1 MLIVIMSSPVRR
13 SWPRSISWWVRPR
26 PGWRW
31 CGRRRSPT
39 ATDGVMVSEDEEA
52 SGRYIVVK
60 ALEDGVVIMGLT
72 RGKDT
77 RSHHSERL
85 DAGEVLVAQFT
96 ELTAA
101 IKIRGKAE
109 IMTDVGMV
117 RRGQGAIRR
126 RCGRLP
132 ARPGSRRLWRAVPRS
147 WCRRAA
153 RPWRAPRP
161 PVPA

>member
-1 MLIVIMSSPVRR
+1 M
-13 SWPRSISWWVRPR
+13 
-26 PGWRW
+26 
-31 CGRRRSPT
+31 
-39 ATDGVMVSEDEEA
+39 DGEMVSEEEEG

-109 IMTDVGMV
+109 VMTDVGKV
-117 RRGQGAIRR
+117 ESGA
-126 RCGRLP
+126 
-132 ARPGSRRLWRAVPRS
+132 
-147 WCRRAA
+147 
-153 RPWRAPRP
+153 
-161 PVPA
+161 